1 MLRLNKLTDYA
12 VVILSHMAREKR
24 HSSTSL
30 LAVETGVN
38 EPTVAKVLKDLVRAG
53 LVTSTRGAMGG
64 YVMNGEAEAVTIR
77 QVIEAIEGPIA
88 LADCVDGHAVGC
100 AAQACGTR
108 GNWDQ
113 VNAALI
119 AALDQVTLVD
129 MMRAPKKQAAQKQA
143 EPTPKPA
150 VTLVQITN

>member
-12 VVILSHMAREKR
+12 VVILSHMARQNLQA
-24 HSSTSL
+24 STSA
-30 LAVETGVN
+30 LAAETGVN

-53 LVTSTRGAMGG
+53 LVNSTRGASGG
-64 YVMNGEAEAVTIR
+64 YALNDAPERITVR

-100 AAQACGTR
+100 AVQVCGTR

-119 AALDQVTLVD
+119 AALDQVTLID
-129 MMRAPKKQAAQKQA
+129 MMLAPPKEAPKHEITK
-143 EPTPKPA
+143 
-150 VTLVQITN
+150 LVQIHSL